1 MTRQLLENIPTTSKW
16 IRVEENKWALKI
28 TSTNYMFVV
37 ITPLK
42 DGKYE
47 LKYMD
52 AELKD
57 YTLEEKMEVRNK
69 YGIKMQSS
77 RDLALKL
84 MEHFG
89 HYEWIEALPN
99 KKALLDILTDATSFD
114 LVKLRQLKEYKD
126 LNDMEDMDLNSEKIE
141 SETYKLWARVG
152 VTVQVSKEDVPR
164 FLENQ
169 EKYIR
174 EGLASGKVTMDGE
187 TYFPEEVAENER
199 FSKLYGELE

>member
-1 MTRQLLENIPTTSKW
+1 MTSQLLENIPTTSKW

-84 MEHFG
+84 MEHYG
-89 HYEWIEALPN
+89 HQEWTETLPN
-99 KKALLDILTDATSFD
+99 KKALLDILTGATSFD

-126 LNDMEDMDLNSEKIE
+126 LNDVENMDLNSEKVE

-174 EGLASGKVTMDGE
+174 EGLTNGKVTMDGE
-187 TYFPEEVAENER
+187 TYFPEEVEENEA
-199 FSKLYGELE
+199 FEKLYGELE